1 MPGVVAPGAV
11 SITVSNADGDVS
23 SNHTE
28 LEIEAQQR
36 IGVIGPSMGPVRG
49 GNWITVK
56 GVGFAI
62 GDTTRCQAGV
72 YPSMAYLK
80 VRVVSSGEIMCQMPA
95 AGLGVETVVVS
106 DGESSGK
113 AASEGVYTYREGPD
127 VMGFHPSHGWMEG
140 GSMVTVIGE
149 HLGVKGLMCV
159 FGTAPEVP
167 AETVSS
173 STIKCASPASERRE
187 RVSFQVMDAG
197 VEVRGFQGYFMYLE
211 RIGVAGLQPSVG
223 PVAGGAEV
231 RVAGS
236 GFRQESDVTCHFG
249 GVESAGEYVS
259 ASELMCRLPRRM
271 EPANVTMS
279 LSMMGIMI
287 EGSQR
292 EFLYEDGGV
301 ILAMAPR
308 RGPVAGGKD
317 VELSMRNARRHVGLQ
332 CVFDGRRVT
341 PTSIGV
347 SSVICKS
354 PRHARGEVSVEV
366 WSENGGLGAG
376 GVTYTYTRVA
386 EVVGVRPS
394 MGIS

>member
-1 MPGVVAPGAV
+1 
-11 SITVSNADGDVS
+11 
-23 SNHTE
+23 
-28 LEIEAQQR
+28 
-36 IGVIGPSMGPVRG
+36 
-49 GNWITVK
+49 
-56 GVGFAI
+56 
-62 GDTTRCQAGV
+62 
-72 YPSMAYLK
+72 
-80 VRVVSSGEIMCQMPA
+80 
-95 AGLGVETVVVS
+95 
-106 DGESSGK
+106 
-113 AASEGVYTYREGPD
+113 
-127 VMGFHPSHGWMEG
+127 
-140 GSMVTVIGE
+140 
-149 HLGVKGLMCV
+149 
-159 FGTAPEVP
+159 
-167 AETVSS
+167 
-173 STIKCASPASERRE
+173 
-187 RVSFQVMDAG
+187 
-197 VEVRGFQGYFMYLE
+197 
-211 RIGVAGLQPSVG
+211 
-223 PVAGGAEV
+223 
-231 RVAGS
+231 
-236 GFRQESDVTCHFG
+236 
-249 GVESAGEYVS
+249 
-259 ASELMCRLPRRM
+259 MCRLPRRM

-308 RGPVAGGKD
+308 RGPVAGGTD

-394 MGIS
+394 MGPLSGGVTVEVHGTGFESSGDRSLPALCRFGDTEVVASVLSTGVMRCKSPTSSESVVHVAVSTNSKDFSTSSSLFAYVPEIQVLGAMPSWVAQGGNTQVTVYGNNFVDSPGIACRFARRLVVSAMWVSSSSVSVKVPALRTGYHAVDANSTPSRLASTAW